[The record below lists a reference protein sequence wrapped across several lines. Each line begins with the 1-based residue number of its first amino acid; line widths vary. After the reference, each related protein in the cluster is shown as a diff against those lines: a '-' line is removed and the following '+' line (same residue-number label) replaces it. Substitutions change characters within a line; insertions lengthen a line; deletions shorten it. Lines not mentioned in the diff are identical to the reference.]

1 MNIFSS
7 DASIFQLYG
16 FGSSL
21 NYEVDPSSIP
31 SVIKWTILITDT
43 IDLAMD
49 RIDLSSNCAV
59 VGWFIW
65 KARDDLVFNHIRVSP
80 SDTIQRDT

>member
-1 MNIFSS
+1 M
-7 DASIFQLYG
+7 
-16 FGSSL
+16 
-21 NYEVDPSSIP
+21 
-31 SVIKWTILITDT
+31 DT

-49 RIDLSSNCAV
+49 RIDLSSNCAI

-65 KARDDLVFNHIRVSP
+65 KARNDLVFNHIRVSP